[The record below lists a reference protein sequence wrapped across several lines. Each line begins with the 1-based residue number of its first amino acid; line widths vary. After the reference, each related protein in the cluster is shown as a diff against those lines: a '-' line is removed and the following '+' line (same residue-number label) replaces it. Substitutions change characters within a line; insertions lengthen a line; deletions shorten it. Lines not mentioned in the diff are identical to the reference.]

1 MIIIHLNETLTTS
14 EMPNAI
20 QGGDYPQPEKGQ
32 KVIDGKKK
40 KKKKG
45 TDERPIGTFTPDA
58 SGEPHDFSGD
68 TPNSNQQFDSIQTG

>member
-1 MIIIHLNETLTTS
+1 MRIHLTEMVTTS

-20 QGGDYPQPEKGQ
+20 QGGDYPRPQ
-32 KVIDGKKK
+32 KEREVIDNKK

-45 TDERPIGTFTPDA
+45 VNQRPIGTFTPDA

-68 TPNSNQQFDSIQTG
+68 TPISNQSFDAIQTG